1 MRLFDLFK
9 KKSKKSI
16 LRPVDSPKNIKKDTS
31 IEKHKVT
38 GTSHYINN
46 ILKFKIENSYYSDTK
61 KELIEEGLENEKIF
75 EYEFYPDKIELI
87 PEPENPYD
95 PNAIKVVA
103 DSLLV
108 GYIKAGSCAHIHN
121 LLKNDRIVKI
131 DYEMGGGNYK
141 YLDCDE
147 DEKYTLEDGNSPY
160 FVDLFITVKNEQ

>member
-1 MRLFDLFK
+1 MGLFDLFK
-9 KKSKKSI
+9 KK
-16 LRPVDSPKNIKKDTS
+16 PKKDTS
-31 IEKHKVT
+31 QSGDTTKSIKKNTTVEKHKVT

-46 ILKFKIENSYYSDTK
+46 ILEFKIENSYYSDTK

-147 DEKYTLEDGNSPY
+147 DEKYTLEEGKSPY